1 MFARALM
8 FLLLIVLFPGRSFG
22 QTSVLEESLEA
33 VTSRTLL
40 PGNSIDLTLRV
51 RNIGATS
58 GPALLNLQ
66 NRRYNETLAGLYTFT
81 AMSGGCANGE
91 AFVGGSTSTIQLPFG
106 NLVPNETRTCVYRVR
121 REPATTSDLALWV
134 CGGLPDLNATCSGSR
149 QLNIGALPDL
159 TLRVDQPTREFAGSD
174 RLLVRMHV
182 DNPGDHAVA
191 SRPITTPC
199 REFDGGLFDG
209 TPYTIDTA
217 VADGCGVG
225 NSEAC
230 LNFTGVNA
238 FSLGFDAGI
247 VPARGSSSCVI
258 RLTPATG
265 SGPRPREGGF
275 PMEMRFLD
283 DAVGLVNGGVAVDP
297 NATNDLDGFGFGAP
311 QGVPVGRGVIVVL
324 GLLMLL
330 FGTVWLSRRGIVH

>member
-8 FLLLIVLFPGRSFG
+8 ILLLVILFPGRSFG

-51 RNIGATS
+51 RNIGTNT
-58 GPALLNLQ
+58 GPASLNLQ
-66 NRRYNETLAGLYTFT
+66 NRRFNETLAGLYTFT
-81 AMSGGCANGE
+81 AMSGGCANG
-91 AFVGGSTSTIQLPFG
+91 ATFVGGSTSTIQLPFG
-106 NLVPNETRTCVYRVR
+106 NLAPNETRTCVFRVR

-134 CGGLPDLNATCSGSR
+134 CGGLPDLNTTCSGTR

-159 TLRVDQPTREFAGSD
+159 TLRVDPPIREFAGSD

-182 DNPGDHAVA
+182 DNPGDQAVA
-191 SRPITTPC
+191 SRAVTTPC

-217 VADGCGVG
+217 VTDGCGDG
-225 NSEAC
+225 DSEIC

-238 FSLGFDAGI
+238 FSLGFDAGM
-247 VPARGSSSCVI
+247 VPARGSASCVI

-265 SGPRPREGGF
+265 TGPLPRGGGF
-275 PMEMRFLD
+275 PMEMRFLE

-297 NATNDLDGFGFGAP
+297 NAANDVDGFGFGEP

-324 GLLMLL
+324 GLLVVL
-330 FGTVWLSRRGIVH
+330 FGAAWLSRRGIVH